1 VEKPT
6 LRGFLADVGMTL
18 EDLYAGNKSWTDLLE
33 DAGCAIGIAGTKE
46 ATLRRACGR
55 LLHVDDQARIDA
67 YRALLSSDA
76 APSVDSMPER
86 QRRYLRMLVASV
98 VGQAVEH
105 AATLQEACRFLW
117 RHEAVRLELL
127 DLLEVLD
134 DRIDHLGAPL
144 RTHPDVPLALH
155 ARYTRIEILAAF
167 DIGEGAKTALWQ
179 SGVYWASEAKAD
191 LLAFTKRKS
200 LGRFSPTTMYQ
211 DYAISRDLVHWESQ
225 STTRADS
232 PTGRRYRN
240 HAAQGTS
247 ILLFA
252 REQVDDR
259 AFYFLGPASYVSHE
273 RELPMSI
280 TWRLEHP
287 LPADLGKAL
296 AVA

>member
-1 VEKPT
+1 
-6 LRGFLADVGMTL
+6 
-18 EDLYAGNKSWTDLLE
+18 LLE
-33 DAGCAIGIAGTKE
+33 EAGCEHGAAGPKE
-46 ATLRRACGR
+46 AVLRRACGR
-55 LLHVDDQARIDA
+55 LLHVDDQERIDA
-67 YRALLSSDA
+67 YRALLSANKPPRPTSLA
-76 APSVDSMPER
+76 ER

-98 VGQAVEH
+98 VGQAIEQGS
-105 AATLQEACRFLW
+105 TIDEACRFLW

-127 DLLEVLD
+127 QLLDVLD

-144 RTHPDVPLALH
+144 RTHPDVPLVLH

-167 DIGEGAKTALWQ
+167 DIGDGAKTALWQ

-200 LGRFSPTTMYQ
+200 LGRFSPTTMYE
-211 DYAISRDLVHWESQ
+211 DYAISRDLIHWQSQ

-240 HAAQGTS
+240 HAAYGTS

-252 REQVDDR
+252 RELVDDR
-259 AFYFLGPASYVSHE
+259 SFYFLGPATYVSHE
-273 RELPMSI
+273 HELPMSI

-287 LPADLGKAL
+287 LPVDLGKVL